1 MHCSLEQQEVL
12 VHHLREVCC
21 SALLMPDE
29 YTGDPPAALPSP
41 HSLRGKVLVK
51 AKKRRP
57 APHEVSHEE
66 RKRRSELLPPS
77 PADRVQHHRARWH
90 LAGGAAALG
99 TRHKSSDHHLEGG
112 VGGSGGGSPSVKKQG
127 TLNRLLSRFGSGG
140 GGEAQRSNNLLL
152 RPDAHREHG
161 DSCSG
166 PAAPAYHSSPSIGGG
181 TDPRE
186 ETVVDPVRK
195 EDEEAAESEDD
206 EPGAADGDGA
216 HGSSMT
222 VFADEPLSHDARQD
236 QDQHHA
242 KRKRPKRAIPWS
254 PHLSAVTFLPSTKF
268 KEKLRPGHGRS
279 PYAR

>member
-1 MHCSLEQQEVL
+1 MRDL
-12 VHHLREVCC
+12 
-21 SALLMPDE
+21 
-29 YTGDPPAALPSP
+29 
-41 HSLRGKVLVK
+41 
-51 AKKRRP
+51 
-57 APHEVSHEE
+57 
-66 RKRRSELLPPS
+66 
-77 PADRVQHHRARWH
+77 PAD
-90 LAGGAAALG
+90 
-99 TRHKSSDHHLEGG
+99 G
-112 VGGSGGGSPSVKKQG
+112 VDV
-127 TLNRLLSRFGSGG
+127 
-140 GGEAQRSNNLLL
+140 
-152 RPDAHREHG
+152 H
-161 DSCSG
+161 
-166 PAAPAYHSSPSIGGG
+166 YHSSPSIGGG

-216 HGSSMT
+216 HGGSSMT